1 MNLPV
6 FSAKVHSGHNQNQNH
21 RKDYPYRTFTVR
33 LLQLEKKKVWWLILH
48 TVCRI
53 FFIILSLRIWC
64 EIKWYPMLDK
74 FFTSRHPSA

>member
-6 FSAKVHSGHNQNQNH
+6 FSAKVYSGHNQNQNH

-33 LLQLEKKKVWWLILH
+33 LLQIEKKKIWGLILYI
-48 TVCRI
+48 VCRI